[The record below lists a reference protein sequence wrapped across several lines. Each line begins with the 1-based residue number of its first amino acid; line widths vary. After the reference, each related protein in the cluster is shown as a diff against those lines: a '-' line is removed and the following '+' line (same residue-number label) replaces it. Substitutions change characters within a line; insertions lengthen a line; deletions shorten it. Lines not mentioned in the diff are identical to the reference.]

1 VPHHAGHAE
10 PACTTWSEKTRVAGH
25 PRPRGTT
32 TTMPPRNSAMPPLTS
47 PGPAFSRPRAH
58 RRHPQQNPQLTTITA
73 PATEI
78 FPDRLTIIYLRWLC
92 TGRENGSRSL
102 ATMQI
107 GVICVRA
114 TREPALLAGARLVA
128 SDDQGATAVP

>member
-1 VPHHAGHAE
+1 
-10 PACTTWSEKTRVAGH
+10 
-25 PRPRGTT
+25 
-32 TTMPPRNSAMPPLTS
+32 MPPLTS

-92 TGRENGSRSL
+92 SAVTLATLPDDHAQIGPIWRAANFEGHGCGENIRAPSPSLLLPGAVVDEPPVQLGREPVDVAGS
-102 ATMQI
+102 
-107 GVICVRA
+107 
-114 TREPALLAGARLVA
+114 ARCL
-128 SDDQGATAVP
+128 S